1 MWKGVRTVKGSRGR
15 HIQVVR
21 TNGARRGGSPAGQPV
36 SKVVVKTERAVYR
49 LRRAQAARLLR
60 RNQLVLVDRP
70 ALRHVVRLHVFLG
83 GRLAWC
89 TEGWKTIRTC
99 CRAISAGFALRV
111 RVARLWSR
119 RRASS
124 HRHGSVEVLVDR
136 GVDSFRWSRVQPL
149 GLRGSAAGTWCGGVM
164 LTPSRG
170 LIARREGPKGADAVV
185 MTNVCDNALQGR
197 PQDLLRELPYPG
209 HLHEHREGNGMDAAR
224 RRAKS

>member
-1 MWKGVRTVKGSRGR
+1 MSGDVHVERRQNCKGSRAR

-21 TNGARRGGSPAGQPV
+21 TNGARRGGSRAGQPV

-60 RNQLVLVDRP
+60 RNQVVLVDRP
-70 ALRHVVRLHVFLG
+70 ALRHVIRLHMFLG

-111 RVARLWSR
+111 RVPRLWSR
-119 RRASS
+119 RRASA

-136 GVDSFRWSRVQPL
+136 GVDSFQWSRVQPL
-149 GLRGSAAGTWCGGVM
+149 GLRGSGRHLVRWRHADPFPRADSPPGG
-164 LTPSRG
+164 
-170 LIARREGPKGADAVV
+170 A
-185 MTNVCDNALQGR
+185 Q
-197 PQDLLRELPYPG
+197 
-209 HLHEHREGNGMDAAR
+209 R
-224 RRAKS
+224 RRRRCHDNRLRHAGGWLQLIILTKKEILQHLQRCLAPGVR